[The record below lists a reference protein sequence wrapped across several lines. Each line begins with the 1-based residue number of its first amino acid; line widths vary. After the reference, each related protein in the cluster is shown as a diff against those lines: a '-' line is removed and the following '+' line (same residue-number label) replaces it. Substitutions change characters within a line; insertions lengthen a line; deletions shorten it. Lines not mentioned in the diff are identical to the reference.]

1 MPGACLAGIKT
12 CGHEP
17 AVARRYSSS
26 GDCPATERR
35 PPSPLLCSRVGATLH
50 RRIRPQLA
58 RRSRRHDIQPMDTSS
73 EPTFAS
79 HTPVRIGAVALAVRD
94 LDRMLA
100 YYRDAIGLDVL
111 AREHGS
117 AVLGAGGVPFLTL
130 EHRPQ
135 ARPDDGRGAGLFHTA
150 FLMPTRADLARFV
163 LHIASRRVAVTG
175 VADHHVSE
183 AIYLDDPEGNG
194 VEVYADRPA
203 AEWRRDGAKIE
214 ITTEPLD
221 MNGLIDTA
229 RVDPRYHQAPA
240 GLRIG
245 HVHLRVGDVASA
257 ERFYGET
264 LGFDVTWRVPGAAF
278 LSSGGYH
285 HHLATNVWR
294 SAGAGRRDDD
304 RAGLARLTLEAERE
318 SYQSMVRGLDTAGL
332 DRAELRDPW
341 GTRIVIAAA

>member
-1 MPGACLAGIKT
+1 
-12 CGHEP
+12 
-17 AVARRYSSS
+17 
-26 GDCPATERR
+26 
-35 PPSPLLCSRVGATLH
+35 
-50 RRIRPQLA
+50 
-58 RRSRRHDIQPMDTSS
+58 MDTSS

-79 HTPVRIGAVALAVRD
+79 RTPVRIGAVALAVRD

-100 YYRDAIGLDVL
+100 YYRDAIGLDVI
-111 AREHGS
+111 ARDHGS
-117 AVLGAGGVPFLTL
+117 AVLGAGGVSFLTL

-203 AEWRRDGAKIE
+203 AKWRRDGAKIE
-214 ITTEPLD
+214 ITTETLD

-229 RVDPRYHQAPA
+229 RADPRYHKAPA
-240 GLRIG
+240 GLRVG
-245 HVHLRVGDVASA
+245 HVHLRVGDVAAA
-257 ERFYGET
+257 ERFYDEQ
-264 LGFDVTWRVPGAAF
+264 LGLDVTWRVPGAAF

-285 HHLATNVWR
+285 HHLAANVWR

-304 RAGLARLTLEAERE
+304 RAGLAQLTLEVEPDIYAAMLQRLEA
-318 SYQSMVRGLDTAGL
+318 GGL
-332 DRAELRDPW
+332 DRDDLRDPW
-341 GTRIVIAAA
+341 GTRIALVAARAFAKA